1 MRRRLIQSTL
11 AVVLVV
17 IAVFGVSLVIVE
29 TRTIGASAQERVDL
43 EALRLASIVDSRI
56 LGDEQINAE
65 ILEDQVTDQRYAR
78 VAIPGRDPIEV
89 GTKPTGEV
97 IQSKEAVG
105 EEGETVVV
113 EEPRSSI
120 TREVGRTFLI
130 IGAVAL
136 LAVIAAVLLA
146 VRQANRL
153 ASPLTDLAE
162 TAERLGS
169 GDPRPRHKRY
179 GVPELDRVADVLDS
193 SAERIARMLTAERR
207 LAADASHQLRTPL
220 TALSMRL
227 EEITLTDDPDT
238 VKEEATIA
246 LGQVE
251 RLTDVV
257 QRLLT
262 NSRDPRTGSAVT
274 FDLDEVINQQLAEW
288 RPAYRSVG
296 RAIVSSGK
304 RHLQAVGT
312 PGAVAQVLAALIE
325 NSLMHGGGTVALRT
339 RVTGNQAVVEV
350 TDEGEESPPS
360 SAPGSSSGPSV
371 AKTRP
376 VSASLWPVI
385 WRRRTADGS
394 KCSRRSRRSSA
405 CSCPV
410 RRRSGRQRGRSRRRF
425 DSRSAK
431 NARELPGRT
440 VLRQEGLRRQERFG
454 TGHGLAGRERTEHP
468 GAVGPEAEQGRDTD
482 AEELEEVALQG
493 AVEVEAVRG
502 DVQNAVLDHQAD
514 GAEQQEERE
523 FLGAAALV
531 AVAVGE
537 IAEAYVV
544 GDDRHHRGDHTG
556 PHDLQIRGAA
566 DEVEDEKI
574 DPQPQAADHPELG
587 ELPCQPVDT
596 LAYHAARRGMC
607 PA

>member
-29 TRTIGASAQERVDL
+29 TRTISNSAQERVEL
-43 EALRLASIVDSRI
+43 EAARLASIVDSRL
-56 LGDEQINAE
+56 LGAGAVDAAV
-65 ILEDQVTDQRYAR
+65 LRDQVTHDRYAEIR
-78 VAIPGRDPIEV
+78 IPGQRPIQV
-89 GTKPTGEV
+89 GTEPEGDVIRGE
-97 IQSKEAVG
+97 ARG
-105 EEGETVVV
+105 EEGETVVI
-113 EEPRSSI
+113 EEPRSSV
-120 TREVGRTFLI
+120 TREVGRTLLI
-130 IGAVAL
+130 IGLVAL

-146 VRQANRL
+146 IRQANRL

-246 LGQVE
+246 LTQVE

-274 FDLDEVINQQLAEW
+274 FDLDEVIQQQLAEW
-288 RPAYRSVG
+288 RPAYRSAG

-304 RHLQAVGT
+304 RHLEAVGT

-339 RVTGNQAVVEV
+339 RVTGNQAVIEV
-350 TDEGEESPPS
+350 TDEG
-360 SAPGSSSGPSV
+360 PGVPADLGARIFERAISGRNSTGIGLAV
-371 AKTRP
+371 ARDL
-376 VSASLWPVI
+376 AE
-385 WRRRTADGS
+385 ADGGRLEMLQAQPPVFGLFL
-394 KCSRRSRRSSA
+394 SRTPPEKKTTA
-405 CSCPV
+405 IEAPTV
-410 RRRSGRQRGRSRRRF
+410 R
-425 DSRSAK
+425 
-431 NARELPGRT
+431 
-440 VLRQEGLRRQERFG
+440 
-454 TGHGLAGRERTEHP
+454 
-468 GAVGPEAEQGRDTD
+468 
-482 AEELEEVALQG
+482 
-493 AVEVEAVRG
+493 
-502 DVQNAVLDHQAD
+502 
-514 GAEQQEERE
+514 
-523 FLGAAALV
+523 
-531 AVAVGE
+531 
-537 IAEAYVV
+537 
-544 GDDRHHRGDHTG
+544 
-556 PHDLQIRGAA
+556 
-566 DEVEDEKI
+566 
-574 DPQPQAADHPELG
+574 
-587 ELPCQPVDT
+587 
-596 LAYHAARRGMC
+596 
-607 PA
+607 